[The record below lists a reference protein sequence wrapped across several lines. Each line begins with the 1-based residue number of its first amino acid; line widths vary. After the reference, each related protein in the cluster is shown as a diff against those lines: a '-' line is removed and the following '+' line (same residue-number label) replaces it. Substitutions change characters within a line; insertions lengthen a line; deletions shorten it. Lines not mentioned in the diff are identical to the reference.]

1 MIANTNHDK
10 ERHMTRRRSLP
21 DTNPSF
27 LRTLFAPARALAII
41 LVLTLVVF
49 AGCGK
54 PPEKARRQ
62 TAVNVRVQ
70 KVETRSLRPFVESI
84 GSLAP
89 ERQVTVSSELDGIL
103 DSITVNEGDAVKK
116 GQEIALIRPTDYRLA
131 LEQTSA
137 QLAQSEVSLANLRQE
152 YQRKTELYKEELLT
166 RQQFDDITAR
176 VGLAEAETNRARAAV
191 NMAGER
197 LARTRIFSPI
207 SGSIGE
213 KRDTA
218 GDYVRNGAFLASVVR
233 TDLLKLIFSV
243 SEKDTDHLRLGQ
255 DIEFIT
261 DAFPDRRFKGRL
273 SAILPSL
280 DERTRTLKAEAIVPN
295 GDNSLKPGFF
305 ARVTLYTGPTRRR
318 VMVPVTSLIYD
329 NSTTK
334 LFVVEGDKAR
344 ERLVKP
350 GSKYGE
356 CMEIIEGVKD
366 GETIV
371 TVGQNNL
378 MEGASVHVAR

>member
-1 MIANTNHDK
+1 
-10 ERHMTRRRSLP
+10 MTKRRRHP
-21 DTNPSF
+21 DTNTF
-27 LRTLFAPARALAII
+27 FKQTLFTPSQALASI
-41 LVLTLVVF
+41 LALTLLVF

-54 PPEKARRQ
+54 PPEKARKQ
-62 TAVNVRVQ
+62 AAVNVRVQ
-70 KVETRSLRPFVESI
+70 KAETRSLRPFIESI

-89 ERQVTVSSELDGIL
+89 ERQVAVSSELDGIL

-116 GQEIALIRPTDYRLA
+116 GQEIAQIRPTDYRLA

-137 QLAQSEVSLANLRQE
+137 QLAQSEVALANLRQE
-152 YQRKTELYKEELLT
+152 YQRKEELYKEELLT

-176 VGLAEAETNRARAAV
+176 VALAEAETTRARAAV
-191 NMAGER
+191 NMAKER
-197 LARTRIFSPI
+197 LARTRIFSPL
-207 SGSIGE
+207 SGRIGE
-213 KRDTA
+213 KRVTA
-218 GDYVRNGAFLASVVR
+218 GDYVRNGAFLTSVVR

-243 SEKDTDHLRLGQ
+243 SEKDAGHLRLGQ
-255 DIEFIT
+255 DVEFIT

-273 SAILPSL
+273 SAIFPSL
-280 DERTRTLKAEAIVPN
+280 DERTRTLKAEAVVPN

-305 ARVTLYTGPTRRR
+305 ARVTLYTGPARSR
-318 VMVPVTSLIYD
+318 VVVPATSLLYD
-329 NSTTK
+329 NATTK

-356 CMEIIEGVKD
+356 YMEIAEGVKEGD
-366 GETIV
+366 TIV

>member
-1 MIANTNHDK
+1 M
-10 ERHMTRRRSLP
+10 RRRRRLL
-21 DTNPSF
+21 DTDPAF
-27 LRTLFAPARALAII
+27 TQTPFAPARALAII
-41 LVLTLVVF
+41 LALMLPVF

-62 TAVNVRVQ
+62 AAVNVRVQ

-103 DSITVNEGDAVKK
+103 DSITVNEGDTVKK
-116 GQEIALIRPTDYRLA
+116 GQEIARIRPTDYRLA
-131 LEQTSA
+131 LEQASA

-152 YQRKTELYKEELLT
+152 YRRKQELYKEELLT
-166 RQQFDDITAR
+166 RQHFDDITAR
-176 VGLAEAETNRARAAV
+176 VGLAEAETTRSQAAV
-191 NMAGER
+191 SIAKER
-197 LARTRIFSPI
+197 LGRTRIFSPI

-213 KRDTA
+213 KRVTT
-218 GDYVRNGAFLASVVR
+218 GDYVRNGAFLTSVVR

-243 SEKDTDHLRLGQ
+243 SEKDAGHLRPGQ

-261 DAFPDRRFKGRL
+261 DAFADRRFKGRL
-273 SAILPSL
+273 CAILPSL
-280 DERTRTLKAEAIVPN
+280 DERTRTLKAEALVAN

-305 ARVTLYTGPTRRR
+305 ARVTLYTGPARKR
-318 VMVPVTSLIYD
+318 VVVPVTSLLYD
-329 NSTTK
+329 NATTR

-344 ERLVKP
+344 ERIVKP
-350 GSKYGE
+350 GGKYGE
-356 CMEIIEGVKD
+356 TMEITEGVKD
-366 GETIV
+366 GDTIV

-378 MEGASVHVAR
+378 MEGATIHVAR